1 MEAPLALRRQVR
13 LDLLCDHRAT
23 TNDFKAFVASQRYT
37 PSTMG
42 GVFML
47 CPYVGDELVSAISGD
62 CSKFGR
68 AACETIAGL
77 STEPKAPKSAA
88 WFVIRSYYAGFYSAH
103 AFLRLFG
110 RTCTNLDG
118 AELVKLKEAASAFG
132 QPPPGKGFYKIKISG
147 NQQNLEFEKLKNSH
161 EDTWATLY
169 KLLGELREAAATVA
183 APKMSRDKTVQMLSD
198 LRETMSCN
206 GRFEN
211 GNYLSFV
218 RNQVQ
223 YRFAE
228 QTWYPYG
235 SKTFPPPVTA
245 EEIAR
250 SVLEGRYQR
259 LAGSNE
265 LVRFINASLEFV
277 QLTLNLIDFSAGRGT
292 SASTHLHRDYRRV
305 RNVYAG

>member
-1 MEAPLALRRQVR
+1 MEAPVALLRQVR
-13 LDLLCDHRAT
+13 LDLLCAHRAT

-37 PSTMG
+37 PSSVD
-42 GVFML
+42 GVFQL
-47 CPYVGDELVSAISGD
+47 RPYVCDELVSALSGD
-62 CSKFGR
+62 CSKFSR

-77 STEPKAPKSAA
+77 CTEPKAPKSAA
-88 WFVIRSYYAGFYSAH
+88 WFVIRSYYAAFYSAH

-110 RTCTNLDG
+110 RTCTNIDG
-118 AELVKLKEAASAFG
+118 AELAKLKEAASAFNL
-132 QPPPGKGFYKIKISG
+132 PLPGKGFYTIKISAD
-147 NQQNLEFEKLKNSH
+147 QQKLEFKKLKNSH

-169 KLLGELREAAATVA
+169 AVLDELREAAATIA
-183 APKMSRDKTVQMLSD
+183 APKASRDTTVQILSD
-198 LRETMSCN
+198 IRDTMSCS

-235 SKTFPPPVTA
+235 SKAFPPPVTA
-245 EEIAR
+245 EEIAK

-265 LVRFINASLEFV
+265 LIKFVNASLEFV
-277 QLTLNLIDFSAGRGT
+277 QLTLSLIDFSAGQGA
-292 SASTHLHRDYRRV
+292 SASTHLHRDYKHV
-305 RNVYAG
+305 RNMYA